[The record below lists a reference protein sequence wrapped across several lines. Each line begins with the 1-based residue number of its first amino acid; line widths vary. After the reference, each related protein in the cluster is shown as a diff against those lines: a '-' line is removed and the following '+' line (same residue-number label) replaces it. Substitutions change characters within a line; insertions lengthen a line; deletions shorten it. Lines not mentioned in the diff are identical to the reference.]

1 MLHLEVKLW
10 IQKNDKSR
18 NYRQIR
24 FYRYSPFNS
33 LKLFPKKFKCI
44 QFERSF
50 FHDSV
55 QLDDFVSKC
64 DVIVHLAALNRHND
78 QDKIHSTNIELVK
91 KLISACENTNS
102 TPHILFSSSTQEE
115 YNNPYGLS
123 KKGRLLLE
131 EWSEKNNAL
140 LTSLLIP
147 NVFVSV
153 RRPVL

>member
-1 MLHLEVKLW
+1 MT
-10 IQKNDKSR
+10 
-18 NYRQIR
+18 
-24 FYRYSPFNS
+24 
-33 LKLFPKKFKCI
+33 LFP
-44 QFERSF
+44 
-50 FHDSV
+50 
-55 QLDDFVSKC
+55 KC

-123 KKGRLLLE
+123 KKKGRLLLE

-147 NVFVSV
+147 NVFGPFET
-153 RRPVL
+153 RIITQW